1 MGVKPRRVVY
11 TALLGGYE
19 VLQEQP
25 AAGPDVEFLCFT
37 DDPELTSETW
47 QIVVVEPEFPLDLP
61 RSVRCLKIGR
71 RHVRLADRDETLWID
86 NRVILQQP
94 ATRIFDELLDGSDL
108 TVFRHSFR
116 DTVLQEFDAVVSHGL
131 DEPARVYEQLLHYAE
146 TDPDVLDLA
155 PWWGG
160 FLLRRWTDPVRDAM
174 GVWLDHVLRYSRR
187 DQLSFRTATR
197 GLERVRVLLDDNRES
212 EWHRWPRID
221 KGLHRDDSMRR
232 DTFRTAIR
240 APLAELITTRA
251 ELARLTAELADARA
265 ETDAATVEAE
275 TSRAAAAD
283 AELRAAGSA
292 AELTAE
298 QDLARRLR
306 EQLDDIHRSRA
317 YRLARR
323 AGNLR
328 GRLRP

>member
-1 MGVKPRRVVY
+1 MAAKPKRVVY
-11 TALLGGYE
+11 TALFGRYE
-19 VLQEQP
+19 ALQEQP
-25 AAGPDVEFLCFT
+25 EAGTDIDFLCFT

-47 QIVVVEPEFPLDLP
+47 QIVLVEPEFPLDKP

-71 RHVRLADRDETLWID
+71 RHELLADRDESLWID

-94 ATRIFDELLDGSDL
+94 ASRIFDELLRDSDL

-116 DTVLQEFDAVVSHGL
+116 DTVLQEFDEVVSHGL

-146 TDPDVLDLA
+146 TDPGVLELE

-212 EWHRWPRID
+212 EWHRWPSIHKR
-221 KGLHRDDSMRR
+221 LHRDDSARR
-232 DTFRTAIR
+232 ETFRTAIR
-240 APLAELITTRA
+240 APLAELTATRA

-265 ETDAATVEAE
+265 ETEAATAEAE
-275 TSRAAAAD
+275 TLRLAVED
-283 AELRAAGSA
+283 AEVRARASA
-292 AELTAE
+292 AELTAQ
-298 QDLARRLR
+298 QDLVRGLR
-306 EQLDDIHRSRA
+306 DQLDEIHGSLA

-328 GRLRP
+328 GRIRP